1 VSVSRPPDPGSAAP
15 SLSKY
20 DCYLLAVPIPL
31 VVGAVLAGLSD
42 ASTLPLAA
50 GALVSAALV
59 AHGLVGDPP
68 VPTDGETDGRAPA
81 DD

>member
-1 VSVSRPPDPGSAAP
+1 MSVSRPPDPGSAPP

-31 VVGAVLAGLSD
+31 VTGAVLAGLSS

-50 GALVSAALV
+50 GALASAALV
-59 AHGLVGDPP
+59 VHGLVGDPP
-68 VPTDGETDGRAPA
+68 VPRDGETDGRAPA

>member
-1 VSVSRPPDPGSAAP
+1 MSVSRPPDPGSAPP

-20 DCYLLAVPIPL
+20 DYYLLAVPIPMGI
-31 VVGAVLAGLSD
+31 GAVLAGLSG

-50 GALVSAALV
+50 GALASAALV

-68 VPTDGETDGRAPA
+68 VPRDGETDDRAPA